1 MTKDE
6 LIREINNCSSWHV
19 VCHDGNRINVIAENE
34 ESFMDFPD
42 NVEYLEDISVNW
54 EALKT
59 AKNRFLSNAYALLDL
74 VNDYVNTPIERRNWV
89 GASEYAFGQLR
100 KSLKD
105 MSHKTEQTLNGCHM
119 DPSVGPTYELPQ
131 HGVII
136 TLDNGQELYGERQ
149 YSTFMSSDFQNKAI
163 DFGNFIIPTAIIR
176 SIQKCGD
183 GNDD

>member
-6 LIREINNCSSWHV
+6 LIREIDNCSSWHV

-74 VNDYVNTPIERRNWV
+74 VNDYVNTPIDQRTFL
-89 GASEYAFGQLR
+89 GASEYNFDQLKKKLEDKHNDTIR
-100 KSLKD
+100 AI
-105 MSHKTEQTLNGCHM
+105 TGCHI
-119 DPSVGPTYELPQ
+119 DESVGPTYELPQ
-131 HGVII
+131 RGVII
-136 TLDNGQELYGERQ
+136 TLDDGQELHGERT
-149 YSTFMSSDFQNKAI
+149 YRSISTGDLSNVAI
-163 DFGNFIIPTAIIR
+163 DFGNYIIPTTLIQ

-183 GNDD
+183 GNE

>member
-6 LIREINNCSSWHV
+6 LTREINSCTSWHV

-42 NVEYLEDISVNW
+42 DVEYLEDIPVNW
-54 EALKT
+54 GALKT
-59 AKNRFLSNAYALLDL
+59 RKNRFLNNVYALLDL
-74 VNDYVNTPIERRNWV
+74 VNDYVNTPIDQRTFL
-89 GASEYAFGQLR
+89 GASEYNFNQL
-100 KSLKD
+100 KKKLKD

-119 DPSVGPTYELPQ
+119 DPSAEPTYELPQ
-131 HGVII
+131 HGVMI
-136 TLDNGQELYGERQ
+136 TLDDGTRLHGERQ

-183 GNDD
+183 GND